1 MMLRASHLVMATML
15 TVAVP
20 AVVSSPVAG
29 QDSPVAST
37 DGLQASR
44 QDLTALLADL
54 EQAATVGSRE
64 ERQRA
69 EARAARVRQ
78 RLDQGDFR
86 AGDQIHLEVRGEPNL
101 SGDYIVEPGPSLV
114 LPDVGDVS
122 LAGVLRSELQ
132 DHLRQELG
140 RVLQNPN
147 VRTRTM
153 IRLGII
159 GEVGSPGFF
168 AIPASAVLE
177 DAVMTAGGPTRS
189 ANLNRIRIERSGEVV
204 WKDDPLQQAMLE
216 AQTLDQLNLQ
226 AGDRIVVPAKGMR
239 LLSLQGITTI
249 LGLAGSIAWI
259 AYRVF

>member
-1 MMLRASHLVMATML
+1 MMLRVSHLALATAL
-15 TVAVP
+15 
-20 AVVSSPVAG
+20 AVVGPSMVASPVTG
-29 QDSPVAST
+29 QATPIENS

-44 QDLTALLADL
+44 QDLTTLLAEL
-54 EQAATVGSRE
+54 EQAARAGNRE
-64 ERQRA
+64 ERQVA

-86 AGDQIHLEVRGEPNL
+86 AGDQINLEVRGEPNL
-101 SGDYIVEPGPSLV
+101 SGDYVVEPGPSLV

-132 DHLRQELG
+132 DHLRRELG

-177 DAVMTAGGPTRS
+177 DAVMTAGGPTRQ

-204 WKDDPLQQAMLE
+204 WKDDPLQEAMLE

-226 AGDRIVVPAKGMR
+226 AGDRIVIPAKGMR
-239 LLSLQGITTI
+239 LLSLQGITAI
-249 LGLAGSIAWI
+249 LGVAGSIAWI